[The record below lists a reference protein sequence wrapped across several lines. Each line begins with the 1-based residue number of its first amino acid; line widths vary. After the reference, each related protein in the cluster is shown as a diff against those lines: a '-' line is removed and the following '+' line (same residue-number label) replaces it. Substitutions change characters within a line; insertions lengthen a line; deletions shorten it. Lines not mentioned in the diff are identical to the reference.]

1 MKSSRPARVPRGP
14 LPSPATDELKR
25 RADLL
30 TAAMELEGMVAWS
43 WDRREDRVNVEYRAQ
58 SADYTRSAAP
68 TMPSSLARVHPD
80 DRPRV
85 ESAIQTALAVPGIHK
100 IEFRF
105 RADDESERWIGSTL
119 QRYLGPGGQPAG
131 LIGASRDITARKE
144 AYRQIAENEQ
154 RLRDL
159 SQEIID
165 AASREQERIGHDL
178 HDGLG
183 QELTGI
189 ALMLKALQGQL
200 DRKPAELKRSIEE
213 ILGLLNR
220 ALASTRSIAGGLS
233 PVAIE
238 RGGLIEALRVMAAQA
253 RQSSGVKLR
262 LRLDADAER
271 DLPPPVALHLYRIAQ
286 EALSN
291 AVRHSGAT
299 QVSLS
304 LGQRGGMLR
313 LAVADNGAGLGAQE
327 GGSAGLGLH
336 IMQYRAQLIGARL
349 EMRRPPKGGTAVEVT
364 WQHGATGEAK
374 P

>member
-1 MKSSRPARVPRGP
+1 MKTGRRARVPAI
-14 LPSPATDELKR
+14 PSPTPATVELQR

-30 TAAMELEGMVAWS
+30 TAAMELEGMAAWS
-43 WDRREDRVNVEYRAQ
+43 WDRSRDHVTVEYRAQ
-58 SADYTRSAAP
+58 AANFMRTDEP
-68 TMPSSLARVHPD
+68 TMTSFLALVHEE
-80 DRPRV
+80 DRSRV
-85 ESAIQTALAVPGIHK
+85 ESAIQTALTVPGIHK

-105 RADDESERWIGSTL
+105 RAENGSERWIGSTL
-119 QRYLGPGGQPAG
+119 KRYLEPGGQPAG

-144 AYRQIAENEQ
+144 AYRQIAGNEQ
-154 RLRDL
+154 RLREL

-200 DRKPAELKRSIEE
+200 DGRPADLKRSIDE
-213 ILGLLNR
+213 ILGLLGH

-233 PVAIE
+233 PVAVE
-238 RGGLIEALRVMAAQA
+238 HGGLIEALRAMAAQT
-253 RQSSGVKLR
+253 RQSAGVKIR
-262 LRLDADAER
+262 LTLDRDAVR
-271 DLPPPVALHLYRIAQ
+271 DLPTPVALHLYRIAQ

-291 AVRHSGAT
+291 AIRHSGAT

-304 LGQRGGMLR
+304 LGQRAGTLR
-313 LAVADNGAGLGAQE
+313 LAIADNGAGLGARK
-327 GGSAGLGLH
+327 GGSDGLGLH

-349 EMRRPPKGGTAVEVT
+349 DMRRPPRGGTAVVVT
-364 WQHGATGEAK
+364 WQPGTQAEAR

>member
-1 MKSSRPARVPRGP
+1 MKTGRRARVSPGS
-14 LPSPATDELKR
+14 LPTPATAELQR

-30 TAAMELEGMVAWS
+30 TAAMELEGMAAWS
-43 WDRREDRVNVEYRAQ
+43 WDRRKDHVNVEYQAQ
-58 SADYTRSAAP
+58 AADFMRTDQP
-68 TMPSSLARVHPD
+68 TIASFLARIHDD
-80 DRPRV
+80 DRSRV
-85 ESAIQTALAVPGIHK
+85 ESVVHTALAVPGIHRV
-100 IEFRF
+100 EFRF
-105 RADDESERWIGSTL
+105 HARDGSERWIGSTA
-119 QRYLGPGGQPAG
+119 QRYLEPGGQPAG

-165 AASREQERIGHDL
+165 TVSREQERIGHDL

-213 ILGLLNR
+213 ILGLLGH
-220 ALASTRSIAGGLS
+220 ALASTRAIAGGLS
-233 PVAIE
+233 PVAVE
-238 RGGLIEALRVMAAQA
+238 RGGLIEALRAMATQA

-262 LRLDADAER
+262 LRLDAGALR
-271 DLPPPVALHLYRIAQ
+271 DLPTPVALHLYRIAQ

-304 LGQRGGMLR
+304 LGRRAGTLR
-313 LAVADNGAGLGAQE
+313 LAVADNGAGLVARE
-327 GGSAGLGLH
+327 GGGEGLGLH

-349 EMRRPPKGGTAVEVT
+349 DLRRPPKGGTAVEVT
-364 WQHGATGEAK
+364 WLPGTRGEGR

>member
-1 MKSSRPARVPRGP
+1 MKTGRRARVPPEP
-14 LPSPATDELKR
+14 LPTPATAELQR

-30 TAAMELEGMVAWS
+30 TAAMELEGMAAWS
-43 WDRREDRVNVEYRAQ
+43 WDRRNDHVGVEYRAQ
-58 SADYTRSAAP
+58 AANFMRSDEP
-68 TMPSSLARVHPD
+68 TMTSFLAMVHKD

-85 ESAIQTALAVPGIHK
+85 EAAVHTALAVPGIHR

-105 RADDESERWIGSTL
+105 HSPDGSERWIGSTL
-119 QRYLGPGGQPAG
+119 QRYLDPGGQPAG

-144 AYRQIAENEQ
+144 AYRQIADKEQ
-154 RLRDL
+154 RLREL

-165 AASREQERIGHDL
+165 TASREQERIGHDL

-200 DRKPAELKRSIEE
+200 DRKPADLKRGIEE
-213 ILGLLNR
+213 ILGLLGH
-220 ALASTRSIAGGLS
+220 ALASTRSIAGGLT

-238 RGGLIEALRVMAAQA
+238 HGGLIEALRAMAAQA
-253 RQSSGVKLR
+253 RHSSGVKLR
-262 LRLDADAER
+262 LRLDADAVR
-271 DLPPPVALHLYRIAQ
+271 DLPTPVQLHLYRIAQ

-304 LGQRGGMLR
+304 LGQRGGTLR
-313 LAVADNGAGLGAQE
+313 LAVADNGAGLGAQK
-327 GGSAGLGLH
+327 GGSEGLGLH

-349 EMRRPPKGGTAVEVT
+349 DMRRPPKGGTAVEVT
-364 WQHGATGEAK
+364 WQPGAQGEGR